1 MKTRTRGA
9 WEHLPT
15 SHPMVFS
22 PVTIRGEILDTLRAL
37 PEERSR
43 VQGLQAHCS
52 DKLVS
57 SAIPGHDSMNQAGQG
72 TQLLDN

>member
-15 SHPMVFS
+15 SHPTMVFS
-22 PVTIRGEILDTLRAL
+22 PVTIRGEISDTLRAL
-37 PEERSR
+37 PEECSR

-57 SAIPGHDSMNQAGQG
+57 FAIPGHDSMDQAARNPAFG
-72 TQLLDN
+72 